1 MDARKALLLAAATLL
16 AAPLPAVAQDAAPNA
31 APAAAL
37 VAPPI
42 AYTRWQLANGLTV
55 IALPDTSTATVTT
68 SLWYEVGAKNDPAGR
83 AGFAHL
89 FEHILSRKTLN
100 MPYNMIY
107 GLVADAGGT
116 RNASTGSDRTNYYE
130 MVPAENLE
138 TMLWTHRER
147 MALPVIDDHVFDSER
162 DVVKEELRTRVLAP
176 PYGILSRFVLP
187 EVGFD
192 LLPQRRPSIG
202 SIADLDSAT
211 LDDARA
217 FHQAYYGPDT
227 ATLIVAGNFDPENL
241 RALVDRYFADIP
253 PRAAP
258 VDVAVTQREPGRTRP
273 RLVVAHAPGVPLPVT
288 GTVWQL
294 PGAADPDMPALEVL
308 GAILARGDSSRFH
321 AALVETGLAVET
333 ESYID
338 VSEEGSLFVQLATV
352 SGGGDTGAAAAALA
366 TATAEVHDQPV
377 SEAELVEARNELIAA
392 SLRERET
399 ASGRAFELGEYL
411 VMTGDPQAAD
421 KRLAGIAAVT
431 AAEVQRVARR
441 WLAPESR
448 TDVVYD
454 RGPHDPAEYA
464 NPIPL
469 PAYVTLPPAMGEPL
483 AVLPEGERQP
493 PPAPGERPAVAVPDL
508 ARHTLGNGLQVI
520 AAQTGDVPL
529 VSLSVLLPGGSASDP
544 REAAGLA
551 QLAATLASKGT
562 PTRSAR
568 EIAARL
574 EGLGARMS
582 AAARSDG
589 TVFTLSAPA
598 GMMAEAGAVLADV
611 IRQPLY
617 PAEEVERERT
627 RAIDGLRVAMQE
639 PGSLAGMAMRP
650 LLYGAAPYGNVG
662 GGTPASLAT
671 ITREDLTAHVS
682 TWWRPDAAQVVVTG
696 GIAPDAALSLVEDL
710 FGDWQAS
717 GPAPRPVADP
727 AGSALPVRTVVIDM
741 PEAGQAAVVLVAR
754 GPART
759 ADDAYA
765 LELANAVLGVGANGR
780 LFEEIRTRRSLSYG
794 AYSSIG
800 SLVQDPP
807 LTASAQTAN
816 ETADEVAAVM
826 LEQFARLGTEPLDP
840 DTVARR
846 RVMLAGSRARTL
858 ETSSGYGAVMVDL
871 LAQGIDPAEA
881 ALYRDRLEGAS
892 AGAATAAG
900 GRWFDP
906 ARVSL
911 LIVGNATAFIDD
923 LRAIRPDVEVIPA
936 SELDLSSATLR

>member
-1 MDARKALLLAAATLL
+1 MRITKAFLLAAATLL
-16 AAPLPAVAQDAAPNA
+16 AAPVPALAQDAADS
-31 APAAAL
+31 AL

-42 AYTRWQLANGLTV
+42 EYTRWQLANGLTV
-55 IALPDTSTATVTT
+55 IALPDQSTSTVTT
-68 SLWYEVGAKNDPAGR
+68 SLWYEVGAKNDPQGR

-130 MVPAENLE
+130 LVPAENLE

-147 MALPVIDDHVFDSER
+147 MALPVIDDHVFEGER
-162 DVVKEELRTRVLAP
+162 GVVKEELRTRVLAP

-202 SIADLDSAT
+202 SIADLDAAT

-227 ATLIVAGNFDPENL
+227 ATLIVAGNFTLENL
-241 RALVDRYFADIP
+241 RTLVDRYFADIP
-253 PRAAP
+253 RRVAP
-258 VDVAVTQREPGRTRP
+258 VDVAVPQREPGRTAP
-273 RLVVAHAPGVPLPVT
+273 RMVVAHAPGVPLPVA

-333 ESYID
+333 ESYVDI
-338 VSEEGSLFVQLATV
+338 SEEGSLFVQFATV
-352 SGGGDTGAAAAALA
+352 SADGDTNTAVAALA
-366 TATAEVHDQPV
+366 AATAALRDQPV
-377 SEAELVEARNELIAA
+377 SEAELAEARNELIAA

-421 KRLAGIAAVT
+421 RRLAGIAAVT
-431 AAEVQRVARR
+431 AADVQRVARR

-448 TDVVYD
+448 ADIRYE

-464 NPIPL
+464 NPVPL
-469 PAYVTLPPAMGEPL
+469 PAYVTLPPATGEPR

-493 PPAPGERPAVAVPDL
+493 PPAAGERPVVTVPEL
-508 ARHTLGNGLQVI
+508 ARRTLGNGLQVI
-520 AAQTGDVPL
+520 AAQTGAVPL
-529 VSLSVLLPGGSASDP
+529 VSISVLLPGGSASDP
-544 REAAGLA
+544 RAQAGLA
-551 QLAATLASKGT
+551 NLAATLASKGT
-562 PTRSAR
+562 PSRSAR

-574 EGLGARMS
+574 EGLGAQMG
-582 AAARSDG
+582 ATARSDG

-598 GMMAEAGAVLADV
+598 GVMAQAGAVLAEV
-611 IRQPLY
+611 IRQPSY
-617 PAEEVERERT
+617 PQEEVAREVT

-639 PGSLAGMAMRP
+639 PGNLAGMAVRP
-650 LLYGAAPYGNVG
+650 LLYGAAPYGTVG
-662 GGTPASLAT
+662 GGTPASLAA
-671 ITREDLTAHVS
+671 ITRDDLQAHARSWWQPATA
-682 TWWRPDAAQVVVTG
+682 RVVVTG
-696 GIAPDAALSLVEDL
+696 GIAPEAAFALVQDL
-710 FGDWQAS
+710 FGDWRAS
-717 GPAPRPVADP
+717 GPAPQAIADP
-727 AGSALPVRTVVIDM
+727 SGTDLPVRTVVIDM
-741 PEAGQAAVVLVAR
+741 PEAGQAAVILATR
-754 GPART
+754 GPSRT
-759 ADDAYA
+759 ADDVYA
-765 LELANAVLGVGANGR
+765 LDLANAVLGVGSNGR

-794 AYSSIG
+794 AYSSLG
-800 SLVQDPP
+800 SLAQDPP

-826 LEQFARLGTEPLDP
+826 LEQFARLGTEPLDA

-846 RVMLAGSRARTL
+846 RVMLAGGRARTL
-858 ETSSGYGAVMVDL
+858 ETSGGYGAVMVDL
-871 LAQGIDPAEA
+871 LAQGLDPAEA
-881 ALYRDRLEGAS
+881 ALYRDRLEAAS
-892 AGAATAAG
+892 AEEASAAG

-936 SELDLSSATLR
+936 SELDLASATLR

>member
-1 MDARKALLLAAATLL
+1 MRTTKSLLLAAGVLL
-16 AAPLPAVAQDAAPNA
+16 AAPLPTLAQDGHPQS
-31 APAAAL
+31 AL

-42 AYTRWQLANGLTV
+42 EYTRWQLANGLTV
-55 IALPDTSTATVTT
+55 IALEDHSTAMVTT
-68 SLWYEVGAKNDPAGR
+68 SLWYDVGAKNDPQGR

-116 RNASTGSDRTNYYE
+116 RNASTGADRTNYYE

-147 MALPVIDDHVFDSER
+147 MALPVIDDHVFESER
-162 DVVKEELRTRVLAP
+162 GVVKEELRTRVLAP

-192 LLPQRRPSIG
+192 LLPQRRPGIG

-253 PRAAP
+253 RRAAP
-258 VDVAVTQREPGRTRP
+258 VDVAVPQREPGRTAP
-273 RLVVAHAPGVPLPVT
+273 RMVVAHAPGVPLPVA

-308 GAILARGDSSRFH
+308 GAILGQGDSSRFH
-321 AALVETGLAVET
+321 AALVETGLAVDT
-333 ESYID
+333 ENYID
-338 VSEEGSLFVQLATV
+338 LSEEGSLFIQFATV
-352 SGGGDTGAAAAALA
+352 SADGETAATAAALA
-366 TATAEVHDQPV
+366 AATAALRDLPV
-377 SEAELVEARNELIAA
+377 SEGELAEARNELIAA

-421 KRLAGIAAVT
+421 QRLAGIAAVT
-431 AAEVQRVARR
+431 AADVQRVARR

-448 TDVVYD
+448 TDVIYQ
-454 RGPHDPAEYA
+454 RGPHDPGEYA
-464 NPIPL
+464 NPVPL
-469 PAYVTLPPAMGEPL
+469 PAYVTLPPATGEPR
-483 AVLPEGERQP
+483 AVLPEAERQP
-493 PPAPGERPAVAVPDL
+493 PPAPGERPVVTVPEL
-508 ARHTLGNGLQVI
+508 ARRTLGNGLQVI

-544 REAAGLA
+544 RAQAGLA

-562 PTRSAR
+562 PDRSAR
-568 EIAARL
+568 DIAARL
-574 EGLGARMS
+574 EGLGAEMN
-582 AAARSDG
+582 ATARSDG
-589 TVFTLSAPA
+589 TLFTLSAPA
-598 GMMAEAGAVLADV
+598 GVLAEAGAVLADV

-617 PAEEVERERT
+617 PADEVTRERT
-627 RAIDGLRVAMQE
+627 RAIDGLQIAMQD
-639 PGSLAGMAMRP
+639 PGGLAGMAMRP

-662 GGTPASLAT
+662 GGTPASLSA
-671 ITREDLTAHVS
+671 ITREDLLAHARN
-682 TWWRPDAAQVVVTG
+682 WWQPGAARVVVTG
-696 GIAPDAALSLVEDL
+696 GIAPAAAFTLVENL

-717 GPAPRPVADP
+717 GPAPQPVANP
-727 AGSALPVRTVVIDM
+727 SGTGLPVRTVVIDM

-754 GPART
+754 GPARN
-759 ADDAYA
+759 ADEFYA
-765 LELANAVLGVGANGR
+765 LELANAVLGVGSNGR

-794 AYSSIG
+794 AYSSLG
-800 SLVQDPP
+800 SLAQDPP

-826 LEQFARLGTEPLDP
+826 LEQFARLGMEPLDP

-846 RVMLAGSRARTL
+846 RVMLAGGRARTL
-858 ETSSGYGAVMVDL
+858 ETSGGYGAVMVDL

-881 ALYRDRLEGAS
+881 ALYRDRLEAAS
-892 AGAATAAG
+892 AEEASIAG

-911 LIVGNATAFIDD
+911 LIVGNAAAFIDD

-936 SELDLSSATLR
+936 GELDLASPTLR

>member
-1 MDARKALLLAAATLL
+1 MRKSLLLAAGALL
-16 AAPLPAVAQDAAPNA
+16 AACY
-31 APAAAL
+31 PAAAQEPEQGAL

-42 AYTRWQLANGLTV
+42 EYTRWQLANGLTV
-55 IALPDTSTATVTT
+55 IALEDHSTASVTT
-68 SLWYEVGAKNDPAGR
+68 SLWYDVGAKNDPQGR

-107 GLVADAGGT
+107 GLVADVGGT

-147 MALPVIDDHVFDSER
+147 MALPVIDDHVFESER
-162 DVVKEELRTRVLAP
+162 GVVKEELRTRVLAP
-176 PYGILSRFVLP
+176 PYGILARFVLP

-192 LLPQRRPSIG
+192 LLPQRRPGIG

-241 RALVDRYFADIP
+241 RTLVDRYFADIP
-253 PRAAP
+253 RRAAP
-258 VDVAVTQREPGRTRP
+258 VDVAVPQREPGRTAP
-273 RLVVAHAPGVPLPVT
+273 RSVVAHAPGVPLPVA

-294 PGAADPDMPALEVL
+294 PGASDPDMPALEVL
-308 GAILARGDSSRFH
+308 SAILALGDSSRFH

-333 ESYID
+333 EGYVD
-338 VSEEGSLFVQLATV
+338 LSEEGSLFVQFATV
-352 SGGGDTGAAAAALA
+352 SAGGDIAATAAALA
-366 TATAEVHDQPV
+366 AATAALREQPA
-377 SEAELVEARNELIAA
+377 SDAELAEARNELVAA

-421 KRLAGIAAVT
+421 RRLAGIAAVT
-431 AAEVQRVARR
+431 TADVQRVARR

-448 TDVVYD
+448 TDITYE

-464 NPIPL
+464 NPVPM
-469 PAYVTLPPAMGEPL
+469 PAYVTLPPATGEPR
-483 AVLPEGERQP
+483 AVLPEAERQP
-493 PPAPGERPAVAVPDL
+493 PPAPGERPSVIVPDL
-508 ARHTLGNGLQVI
+508 VRRTLSNGLQVI
-520 AAQTGDVPL
+520 AAQTGEVPL

-551 QLAATLASKGT
+551 QLAAMLASKGT
-562 PTRSAR
+562 PGRTAR
-568 EIAARL
+568 DIAARL
-574 EGLGARMS
+574 EGLGAEMS
-582 AAARSDG
+582 ATARSDG

-598 GMMAEAGAVLADV
+598 GVMAEAGAVLADV
-611 IRQPLY
+611 IRQPIY
-617 PAEEVERERT
+617 PADEVARERT
-627 RAIDGLRVAMQE
+627 RAIDSLQIAMQD
-639 PGSLAGMAMRP
+639 PGDLAGMVIRP
-650 LLYGAAPYGNVG
+650 LLYGAAPYGNVT
-662 GGTPASLAT
+662 GGTPASLAA
-671 ITREDLTAHVS
+671 ITPEDLQAHAGS
-682 TWWRPDAAQVVVTG
+682 WWQPGAARVVVTG
-696 GIAPDAALSLVEDL
+696 GIAPDAAFALVENL

-717 GPAPRPVADP
+717 APAPQPVAHPSGID
-727 AGSALPVRTVVIDM
+727 LPVRTVVIDM

-759 ADDAYA
+759 ADDVYA
-765 LELANAVLGVGANGR
+765 LDLANAVLGVGSNGR

-794 AYSSIG
+794 AYSSLG
-800 SLVQDPP
+800 SLAQDPP

-846 RVMLAGSRARTL
+846 RVMLAGARARSL
-858 ETSSGYGAVMVDL
+858 ETSGGYGAVMVDL

-881 ALYRDRLEGAS
+881 ALYRDRLEAAS
-892 AGAATAAG
+892 AEAASTAG

-911 LIVGNATAFIDD
+911 LIVGNAAAFIDD
-923 LRAIRPDVEVIPA
+923 LRAIGPDVEVIPV
-936 SELDLSSATLR
+936 SELDLASPTLR